1 MKELKT
7 QALCLRSVDYGEA
20 NKILTLFSADFGKL
34 SAKVRSAKSPKSK
47 LKQCSMPLCFG
58 EYILV
63 KSGDFYTVTG
73 CTVEESFFASWSDVH
88 RYSASQIVLEVL
100 DRLSE
105 AGSPEPENLVRAVR
119 ALQEINYSEVTP
131 YLYATHF
138 LINLLPQQG
147 INVDEEDEL
156 PRKIAH
162 IFNAYRNASIEELET
177 LDFSMNDIIQS
188 LTFVNIIYR
197 DRLSEKFNSITE
209 SLKILNALL

>member
-20 NKILTLFSADFGKL
+20 NKILTLFSADLGKI
-34 SAKVRSAKSPKSK
+34 SARVRSVKSPKSK

-63 KSGDFYTVTG
+63 KSGDFYSVTG

-88 RYSASQIVLEVL
+88 RYSASQIILEAV
-100 DRLSE
+100 DRLSDV
-105 AGSPEPENLVRAVR
+105 GSPEPENLVRAVR
-119 ALQEINYSEVTP
+119 VLQEINYSEVTP
-131 YLYATHF
+131 YLYANHF

-147 INVDEEDEL
+147 INVDEENEL
-156 PRKIAH
+156 PHKIAR
-162 IFNAYRNASIEELET
+162 IFNAYRNANIDELET
-177 LDFSMNDIIQS
+177 FDFSMNDIIQS

-197 DRLSEKFNSITE
+197 DRISEKFNSITE
-209 SLKILNALL
+209 ALKILNAQL

>member
-7 QALCLRSVDYGEA
+7 QALCLRSADYGEA

-34 SAKVRSAKSPKSK
+34 SARVRSVKSPKSK

-88 RYSASQIVLEVL
+88 KYSASQIVLEAL

-105 AGSPEPENLVRAVR
+105 AGTPEPQNLVSAVR
-119 ALQEINYSEVTP
+119 VLEAINYSEVTP
-131 YLYATHF
+131 YIYATHF

-147 INVDEEDEL
+147 IDIGEESEL
-156 PRKIAH
+156 PYKIAH
-162 IFNAYRNASIEELET
+162 IFNAYRNAEVDELET

-209 SLKILNALL
+209 ALKILNTLL

>member
-1 MKELKT
+1 MKEHKT